1 MEKNSQT
8 GRNEQFITRKTLLQR
23 ASDPDDEAAW
33 TEFVSYYEG
42 FIRILILKMN
52 VAPDMRDDLS
62 QDILVKVW
70 KKLSSYDADRA
81 GFRSW
86 LSGIIRNTVYAYFD
100 TYARRQK
107 KHTLYKSD
115 HEVSGLGSVEEFDTL
130 FQREWKVY
138 ITKLAIDKVRDSFSG
153 KAMDV
158 FELSLDEVPAE
169 EIARRLNMQR
179 FSVYSLKNRVKRRLL
194 KEVEKLRE
202 ELEF

>member
-1 MEKNSQT
+1 MDSKAHSGYND
-8 GRNEQFITRKTLLQR
+8 QFVTRKTLLQR
-23 ASDPDDEAAW
+23 ASDRDDEAAW

-52 VAPDMRDDLS
+52 VDPDMRDDLT
-62 QDILVKVW
+62 QEILVKVW
-70 KKLSSYDADRA
+70 KKLETYDADRA

-107 KHTLYKSD
+107 KHSLYQYD
-115 HEVSGLGSVEEFDTL
+115 RETAGMGSVEEFDAL
-130 FQREWKVY
+130 FQKEWKVY
-138 ITKLAIDKVRDSFSG
+138 ITKLALDRVRESFSG
-153 KAMDV
+153 KAMEV
-158 FELSLDEVPAE
+158 FEMSLEEVPAE

-194 KEVEKLRE
+194 KEVEKLRG
-202 ELEF
+202 ELEL